1 MSEFCAT
8 HELTIGD
15 INAPSERLLP
25 ALPGWTLKDANESHK
40 SPWLITF
47 DYGIEELAA
56 TVMLGGVV
64 VNVVVEGR
72 AAGRG
77 RTSTS
82 NRAAGA
88 DEHVAELSASARP
101 RPRGRPGADATIEPH
116 RPLLKL
122 KVGSWLARDCK
133 KRSEGR
139 RKTCEFFL
147 LPNMTRCA
155 PDAYRDRRKKMWL
168 DLELSR

>member
-1 MSEFCAT
+1 
-8 HELTIGD
+8 
-15 INAPSERLLP
+15 
-25 ALPGWTLKDANESHK
+25 
-40 SPWLITF
+40 
-47 DYGIEELAA
+47 
-56 TVMLGGVV
+56 V

-101 RPRGRPGADATIEPH
+101 RPRRRPGADATIEPH

-122 KVGSWLARDCK
+122 KVGSWLR
-133 KRSEGR
+133 KRLQKEIR
-139 RKTCEFFL
+139 RKEKNL
-147 LPNMTRCA
+147 RILPAAKYDPLCARCVQGSTQEDVA
-155 PDAYRDRRKKMWL
+155 R
-168 DLELSR
+168 S

>member
-25 ALPGWTLKDANESHK
+25 ALPGWTLKDANQSHK
-40 SPWLITF
+40 SCPWLITF

-88 DEHVAELSASARP
+88 DEHVAGLSASARP

-122 KVGSWLARDCK
+122 KVGSWLR
-133 KRSEGR
+133 KRLQKEIR
-139 RKTCEFFL
+139 RKEKNL
-147 LPNMTRCA
+147 RILPAERVLEEGWK
-155 PDAYRDRRKKMWL
+155 REIKKK
-168 DLELSR
+168 